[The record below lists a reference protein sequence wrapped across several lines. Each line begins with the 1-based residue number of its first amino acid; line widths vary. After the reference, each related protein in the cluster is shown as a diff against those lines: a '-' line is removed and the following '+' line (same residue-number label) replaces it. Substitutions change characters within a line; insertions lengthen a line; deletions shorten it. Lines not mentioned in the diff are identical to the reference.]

1 MSLPG
6 FSSRAIR
13 RNSLSILGREAILQE
28 IERGNIRID
37 PFSPERVGPASV
49 DLHLSN
55 AFRVFVHLPNE
66 LHLNGDI
73 DFKAATKGLRVP
85 AGEGLTIQPG
95 ATVLGITFERITLAN
110 GISGWLEGRS
120 RFARVGLLVHISAS
134 FMQPGISNHQVLE
147 ISNFG
152 PIPLRLIPGTPVCQ
166 FIFQR
171 CEGAGHYQGV
181 FAGQTPDNF
190 ARD

>member
-1 MSLPG
+1 M
-6 FSSRAIR
+6 
-13 RNSLSILGREAILQE
+13 SILGREAILKE
-28 IERGNIRID
+28 IEKGNIKIE
-37 PFSPERVGPASV
+37 PFNKAMLGPASV

-66 LHLNGDI
+66 LSMTNDM
-73 DFKAATKGLRVP
+73 DFKAATKGMEV
-85 AGEGLTIQPG
+85 AEGGTLTLQPG
-95 ATVLGITFERITLAN
+95 QTILGITQEKVSLGN
-110 GISGWLEGRS
+110 GLSGWLEGRS

-152 PIPLRLIPGTPVCQ
+152 PIPLRLIPGTPICQ

-171 CEGAGHYQGV
+171 CEAPGKYLGV
-181 FAGQTPDNF
+181 FAEQTPANF
-190 ARD
+190 WLD